1 MHQMELN
8 EAPMKIGHN
17 TIPDG
22 TAPVQRSA
30 DPANLAPEFQ
40 TRPFWWIAAPRAH
53 VGDGMQPASCD
64 VLVVGSG
71 VTGLNAAR
79 ELARAGRS
87 VVVLD
92 SGEAGIGATSRNAG
106 HIGRVLKHEFTQLV
120 ASLGLQKAIA
130 IYREMEGAY
139 NSVLD
144 VVSKEGIDCEYRVSG
159 RVILAYTPQQLALV
173 EAECAAKKTHLGE
186 DYRMLDRAGLAAEVD
201 APLFVG
207 GAYLP
212 ESASLHPG
220 LYHAGLLRA
229 ALVAGVNVL
238 TGTEV
243 HAISNT
249 GAVGAS
255 RFRVKTS
262 RGEIVARDVIV
273 ATNGYT
279 GPGIPG
285 WFRRRLVPFDAYMI
299 ATEELAPEVVRSILP
314 GNRVYIDANRNV
326 NFFRQSPD
334 GRRVLYGGRT
344 GGRPPADLSSI
355 GEALLTDA
363 RRILPGLEGKKI
375 GRVWTGR
382 CAGTI
387 DLYPHIGMHDGIH
400 FAAGYCFAGI
410 PMGTYLGRKLA
421 WGMLGKTEGDT
432 MFRERAMPGHPVY
445 WGNPW
450 FVPLYMKFYDLLDW
464 RDGGRS

>member
-1 MHQMELN
+1 
-8 EAPMKIGHN
+8 MKIDHDA
-17 TIPDG
+17 ISDG
-22 TAPVQRSA
+22 LAPALRSA
-30 DPANLAPEFQ
+30 NQTSFAPEFQ
-40 TRPFWWIAAPRAH
+40 ANPFWWIAAPRAH
-53 VGDGMQPASCD
+53 AGDGVLPANCD

-79 ELARAGRS
+79 ELARGGRS
-87 VVVLD
+87 VVVVD

-120 ASLGLQKAIA
+120 SVLGLERAVA

-159 RVILAYTPQQLALV
+159 RVILAYTQKQLSLV

-186 DYRMLDRAGLAAEVD
+186 EYRMLDRAGLATEVD

-220 LYHAGLLRA
+220 LYHSGLLRA
-229 ALVAGVNVL
+229 ALSVGVKAL
-238 TGTEV
+238 SGTEV
-243 HAISNT
+243 CAILST
-249 GAVGAS
+249 GAAGAS

-262 RGEIVARDVIV
+262 RGEIAARDVIV

-285 WFRRRLVPFDAYMI
+285 WFRRRLIPFDAYMI

-334 GRRVLYGGRT
+334 GRRILYGGRT
-344 GGRPPADLSSI
+344 GGRLPSDLSTI
-355 GEALLTDA
+355 GLDLLSDA
-363 RRILPGLEGKKI
+363 RRLLPGLEGKRI

-387 DLYPHIGMHDGIH
+387 DLYPHIGTHDGIH

-421 WGMLGKTEGDT
+421 WGMLGKAEGDT
-432 MFRERAMPGHPVY
+432 MFRERAMPGHPIY

-464 RDGGRS
+464 HDGGRP